1 MRPQLFLA
9 HLEVAR
15 PVEEGCPLA
24 EAIGPSPE
32 MEVMA
37 LVAALGPGVVVLAEV
52 GPLEVAVLASQLEV
66 LLGLVVGAGLRR
78 LVAVEESV
86 RQADRLEPVVVP
98 QRELAGCLE
107 ALWVERER
115 QLVAKVE

>member
-9 HLEVAR
+9 HSEVAR

-37 LVAALGPGVVVLAEV
+37 WVAALGPEVVVLVEA
-52 GPLEVAVLASQLEV
+52 GPLEAVVLASQLEV
-66 LLGLVVGAGLRR
+66 LLGLVVEAGLRR
-78 LVAVEESV
+78 LVAVEGV
-86 RQADRLEPVVVP
+86 VQLADRLEPVVVP

-107 ALWVERER
+107 AL
-115 QLVAKVE
+115 

>member
-9 HLEVAR
+9 HSEVAR

-24 EAIGPSPE
+24 EVIGPSPE

-37 LVAALGPGVVVLAEV
+37 WVAALGPEVVVLVEA
-52 GPLEVAVLASQLEV
+52 GPLEAVVLASQPEV
-66 LLGLVVGAGLRR
+66 LLGLVVEAGLRR
-78 LVAVEESV
+78 LVAVEGFV
-86 RQADRLEPVVVP
+86 QLADRLEPVVVP

-107 ALWVERER
+107 AL
-115 QLVAKVE
+115 